1 MAYVFK
7 RSLNNLC
14 LKDCTNFI
22 TLLLCMFFFKCTIC
36 TTLTIMISH
45 SLCLTYP
52 PPNPPF
58 VSQPLSL
65 FTSQANQVQS
75 HNTEQYGALRTPSTY
90 ATNYKPL
97 LSTFRINFSVHCRLR
112 ISKCVHIH
120 PPTAVTRPCV
130 LSVAELQLRSV
141 ERCSWCLR
149 FTTSSCTLENK
160 HVVLTHVTTQG
171 LPERTLWPSSGPSVN
186 KDY

>member
-1 MAYVFK
+1 M
-7 RSLNNLC
+7 C
-14 LKDCTNFI
+14 LKGCTNFI
-22 TLLLCMFFFKCTIC
+22 TLLLCMFFFSNVQFVLLWPQCF
-36 TTLTIMISH
+36 LTE
-45 SLCLTYP
+45 SLSNIP

-65 FTSQANQVQS
+65 FTSHAKQVQS
-75 HNTEQYGALRTPSTY
+75 HNTEQCGALRTPSAY
-90 ATNYKPL
+90 ATYYKPL
-97 LSTFRINFSVHCRLR
+97 LSTFRINFSVHCRLQ
-112 ISKCVHIH
+112 ISKYVHIH
-120 PPTAVTRPCV
+120 PPTAVMRPCV
-130 LSVAELQLRSV
+130 LSVAELLLCSV

-149 FTTSSCTLENK
+149 LTTSSCTLENK